1 MSTPE
6 TGPDIAL
13 RPSAPANGVPSNPFA
28 TSTQQN
34 ANHPSNVVDHGFN
47 HLKIRVHRRN
57 VPVPTYPPNPVFTT
71 TTDERKYIRL
81 VHAKLAA
88 AKDFIDKE
96 MALGLDPNR
105 HMDKD
110 KTAVLLAGPPI
121 TITFRGQELIRDL
134 VKLRGQILELALDE
148 EANEGEIQ
156 ARAHDYLRAWE
167 ELRSIMWILLPSE
180 VRESDQVEKIM
191 ESVLGDN
198 LVVGWES

>member
-1 MSTPE
+1 MSGPE
-6 TGPDIAL
+6 TGPADAP
-13 RPSAPANGVPSNPFA
+13 RPSAPVPLNAFA
-28 TSTQQN
+28 TSPQQN
-34 ANHPSNVVDHGFN
+34 TNHPSNVVDHGFN
-47 HLKIRVHRRN
+47 HLKIRVYRRK
-57 VPVPTYPPNPVFTT
+57 VPVPTYPPTPVFTS
-71 TTDERKYIRL
+71 TTDEGKYIQL

-105 HMDKD
+105 HMGKD
-110 KTAVLLAGPPI
+110 KTAVLLAEPPI

-134 VKLRGQILELALDE
+134 VKLRGQILSLALDE
-148 EANEGEIQ
+148 EANEDEIQ
-156 ARAHDYLRAWE
+156 ARAHEYLRAWE

-180 VRESDQVEKIM
+180 VKESDQAEKIM